1 MVRSIDGQV
10 AWVTGA
16 GSGIGQAGAVALARA
31 GAKLV
36 LSGRRS
42 EALEETAGLIRAAG
56 GGEAVV
62 APADMSR
69 ADEVE
74 RACEQVRS
82 AHGRC
87 DILVNS
93 AGLNVPKRSWK
104 EVETAGIDAVVG
116 ADLNGPFYSSRAVLP
131 MMRAQGG
138 GLIIQISSWAGRY
151 VSKLTGPA
159 YAAAKHGLVALSESI
174 NQEECG
180 HGVRSCCICPGEVAT
195 PILDKRPVPVTA
207 ADKAK
212 MLQADDL
219 AETILFVAR
228 LPASVCINEILM
240 SPTWNRGYLEGAK
253 L

>member
-1 MVRSIDGQV
+1 MQRSIEGEV

-16 GSGIGQAGAVALARA
+16 GSGIGAAAAVALAGA

-36 LSGRRS
+36 LSGRRA
-42 EALEETAGLIRAAG
+42 EALEETAAAIRTA
-56 GGEAVV
+56 GGEATI

-69 ADEVE
+69 PEDV
-74 RACEQVRS
+74 EQVAATIRERF
-82 AHGRC
+82 GGC

-93 AGLNVPKRSWK
+93 AGLNVPKRSWQEI
-104 EVETAGIDAVVG
+104 EVAGIDAVIG
-116 ADLNGPFYSSRAVLP
+116 ADLNGPFYTSRAVLP
-131 MMRAQGG
+131 MMRERRA

-180 HGVRSCCICPGEVAT
+180 YGIRSCCICPGEVAT

-207 ADKAK
+207 EDRAR
-212 MLQADDL
+212 MLQAEDMAD
-219 AETILFVAR
+219 TILFVAR
-228 LPASVCINEILM
+228 MPATVCVNEILI
-240 SPTWNRGYLEGAK
+240 SPTWNRGYLEGVK

>member
-1 MVRSIDGQV
+1 MLRSIEGQV

-16 GSGIGQAGAVALARA
+16 GSGIGQAAAVAFA
-31 GAKLV
+31 GHGVKLV
-36 LSGRRS
+36 LSGRRR
-42 EALEETAGLIRAAG
+42 EALEETAALAREA
-56 GGEAVV
+56 GGEATV

-69 ADEVE
+69 SEEVE
-74 RACEQVRS
+74 RACEAVRS

-93 AGLNVPKRSWK
+93 AGLNVPQRSWK
-104 EVETAGIDAVVG
+104 AIDTAGIDAVIG
-116 ADLNGPFYSSRAVLP
+116 ADLNGPFYASRAVLP
-131 MMRAQGG
+131 MMRAQQG
-138 GLIIQISSWAGRY
+138 GLLIQISSWAGRY

-159 YAAAKHGLVALSESI
+159 YSAAKHGLVALSESL

-180 HGVRSCCICPGEVAT
+180 SGIRSCCICPGEVAT

-207 ADKAK
+207 QDKAR
-212 MLQADDL
+212 MLQSDDL

-228 LPASVCINEILM
+228 LPASVCVNEILI
-240 SPTWNRGYLEGAK
+240 SPTWNRGYLEGVK